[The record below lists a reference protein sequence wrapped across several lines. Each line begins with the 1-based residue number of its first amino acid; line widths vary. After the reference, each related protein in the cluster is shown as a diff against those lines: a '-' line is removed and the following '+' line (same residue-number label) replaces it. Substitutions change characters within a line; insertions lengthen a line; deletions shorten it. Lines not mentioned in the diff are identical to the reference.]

1 MKSLITVLLSVSIAL
16 SSTGQDA
23 HFTQFY
29 ANPVYLNP
37 ALAGLRGCPT
47 VTMNYRNQ
55 WPGIKDAYTTYSTS
69 FDKYSEKLKG
79 GVGVNVFH
87 DRSGG
92 GRLTTTAASAVYA
105 YQYQISKKVTIKLG
119 GKATY
124 VNKSIDWNRL
134 VFGDMI
140 DAREG
145 IVYGTQQQFG
155 EPVHYADFSAG
166 ALLYTDYFFG
176 GFAVDHLTKPAEGL
190 LNRYATSLPRKYTF
204 HAGANI
210 PLGKM
215 RKMNRAISPNIMIT
229 KQNEF
234 TQVNVG
240 MYLRLRELVVGTWY
254 RNKDSFIL
262 LAGIETSK
270 FKFAYSYDVTT
281 SGILQQSMGS
291 HELSYSI
298 FIPCS
303 NKKKKFRTLHCPVF

>member
-1 MKSLITVLLSVSIAL
+1 LITVLLSVLIAL

>member
-105 YQYQISKKVTIKLG
+105 YQYQISKKITIKLG

>member
-1 MKSLITVLLSVSIAL
+1 MKSLITILLSVLIAL

-92 GRLTTTAASAVYA
+92 GRLMTTAASAVYA

-176 GFAVDHLTKPAEGL
+176 GFAVDHLTEPAEGL

>member
-1 MKSLITVLLSVSIAL
+1 MKSLITVLLSVLIAL

-92 GRLTTTAASAVYA
+92 GRLMTTAASAVYA
-105 YQYQISKKVTIKLG
+105 YQYQISKKITIKLG

-134 VFGDMI
+134 VFGDKI

-176 GFAVDHLTKPAEGL
+176 GFAVDHLTEPAEGL

>member
-1 MKSLITVLLSVSIAL
+1 MKSLIIVLLSVLIAL

-92 GRLTTTAASAVYA
+92 GKLITTAASAVYA
-105 YQYQISKKVTIKLG
+105 YQYQLSKKVTIKLG

-145 IVYGTQQQFG
+145 VVYGTQQQFG

-176 GFAVDHLTKPAEGL
+176 GFAVDHLTEPAEGL
-190 LNRYATSLPRKYTF
+190 LNRYATVLPRKYTF

-215 RKMNRAISPNIMIT
+215 RKMNRAISPNIMVT
-229 KQNEF
+229 KQNQF

-240 MYLRLRELVVGTWY
+240 MYLRLRELVVGAWY

-281 SGILQQSMGS
+281 SGILKQSMGS

-298 FIPCS
+298 FLPCS
-303 NKKKKFRTLHCPVF
+303 DKKKKFRTLHCPVF

>member
-229 KQNEF
+229 KQHEF

-270 FKFAYSYDVTT
+270 FKCAYSYDVTT

>member
-92 GRLTTTAASAVYA
+92 GRLMTTAASAVYA
-105 YQYQISKKVTIKLG
+105 YQYQISKKITIKLG

>member
-145 IVYGTQQQFG
+145 IVYGTQQLFG

>member
-1 MKSLITVLLSVSIAL
+1 MKSLITVLLSVLIAL

-105 YQYQISKKVTIKLG
+105 YQYQISKKITIKLG

>member
-1 MKSLITVLLSVSIAL
+1 MKSLITVLLSVLIAL

>member
-1 MKSLITVLLSVSIAL
+1 MKSLITVLLSVLIAL

-92 GRLTTTAASAVYA
+92 GRLMTTAASAVYA
-105 YQYQISKKVTIKLG
+105 YQYQISKKITIKLG

-176 GFAVDHLTKPAEGL
+176 GFAVDHLTEPAEGL

-303 NKKKKFRTLHCPVF
+303 NKKKKFRTLHCPMF

>member
-1 MKSLITVLLSVSIAL
+1 MKSLITVLLSVLIAL

-92 GRLTTTAASAVYA
+92 GRLMTTAASAVYA
-105 YQYQISKKVTIKLG
+105 YQYQISKKITIKLG

-145 IVYGTQQQFG
+145 IVY
-155 EPVHYADFSAG
+155 
-166 ALLYTDYFFG
+166 
-176 GFAVDHLTKPAEGL
+176 
-190 LNRYATSLPRKYTF
+190 
-204 HAGANI
+204 
-210 PLGKM
+210 
-215 RKMNRAISPNIMIT
+215 
-229 KQNEF
+229 
-234 TQVNVG
+234 
-240 MYLRLRELVVGTWY
+240 
-254 RNKDSFIL
+254 
-262 LAGIETSK
+262 
-270 FKFAYSYDVTT
+270 
-281 SGILQQSMGS
+281 
-291 HELSYSI
+291 
-298 FIPCS
+298 
-303 NKKKKFRTLHCPVF
+303 

>member
-1 MKSLITVLLSVSIAL
+1 MKSLITVLLSVLIAL

-92 GRLTTTAASAVYA
+92 GRLMTTAASAVYA

-176 GFAVDHLTKPAEGL
+176 GFAVDHLTEPAEGL

>member
-176 GFAVDHLTKPAEGL
+176 GFAVDHLTEPAEGL

>member
-1 MKSLITVLLSVSIAL
+1 MKSLIIVLLSVLIAL

-92 GRLTTTAASAVYA
+92 GKLITTAASAVYA
-105 YQYQISKKVTIKLG
+105 YQYQLSKKVTIKLG

-145 IVYGTQQQFG
+145 VVYGTQQQFG

-176 GFAVDHLTKPAEGL
+176 GFAVDHLTEPAEGL
-190 LNRYATSLPRKYTF
+190 LNRYATVLPRKYTF

-215 RKMNRAISPNIMIT
+215 RKMNRAISPNIMVT
-229 KQNEF
+229 KQNQF

-240 MYLRLRELVVGTWY
+240 MYLRLRELVVGAWY

-281 SGILQQSMGS
+281 SGILKQSMGS

-298 FIPCS
+298 FLPCS

>member
-1 MKSLITVLLSVSIAL
+1 MKSLITVLLSVLIAL

-92 GRLTTTAASAVYA
+92 GRLMTTAASAVYA
-105 YQYQISKKVTIKLG
+105 YQYQISKKITIKLG

-176 GFAVDHLTKPAEGL
+176 GFAVDHLTEPAEGL

>member
-1 MKSLITVLLSVSIAL
+1 MKSLITVLLSVLIAL

-92 GRLTTTAASAVYA
+92 GRLMTTAASAVYA
-105 YQYQISKKVTIKLG
+105 YQYQISKKITIKLG

-204 HAGANI
+204 RAGANI

-298 FIPCS
+298 FIRCS

>member
-1 MKSLITVLLSVSIAL
+1 
-16 SSTGQDA
+16 
-23 HFTQFY
+23 
-29 ANPVYLNP
+29 
-37 ALAGLRGCPT
+37 
-47 VTMNYRNQ
+47 MNYRNQ

>member
-1 MKSLITVLLSVSIAL
+1 MKSLITVLLSVLIAL

-176 GFAVDHLTKPAEGL
+176 GFAVDHLTEPAEGL

>member
-92 GRLTTTAASAVYA
+92 GRLMTTAASAVYA

-176 GFAVDHLTKPAEGL
+176 GFAVDHLTEPAEGL

>member
-1 MKSLITVLLSVSIAL
+1 MKSLITVLLSVLIAL

-92 GRLTTTAASAVYA
+92 GRLMTTAASAVYA

-176 GFAVDHLTKPAEGL
+176 GFAVDHLTEPAEGL

-262 LAGIETSK
+262 LAGIETYK

>member
-105 YQYQISKKVTIKLG
+105 YQYQISKKITIKLG

-176 GFAVDHLTKPAEGL
+176 GFAVDHLTEPAEGL